1 MPNNEYKLT
10 LEIIKRST
18 AKSWKAARTEWQ
30 LESAIPSDAPETC
43 LCSHYPILEICTLI
57 NRKNGKRAVVGNCC
71 VKKFLNLPSNEI
83 FSAIK
88 RVRQDSGKSLN
99 RETLEYAFAKGW
111 ISPREMRFYFDTLRK
126 RKLSY
131 KQRKWRID
139 INRRVLRRIV
149 KGSNVRMETVLGL

>member
-10 LEIIKRST
+10 QEIIKRSV
-18 AKSWKAARTEWQ
+18 AKTWKNARTEWE
-30 LESAIPSDAPETC
+30 LESAILSDEPEAC

-57 NRKNGKRAVVGNCC
+57 NRENGKKAVVGNCC

-88 RVRQDSGKSLN
+88 RVQADNRKSMN
-99 RETLEYAFAKGW
+99 RETLDYAFAKGW
-111 ISPREMRFYFDTLRK
+111 ITPKDMDFYSDTLRK
-126 RKLSY
+126 LKLSS

-139 INRRVLRRIV
+139 INERVLRRIEEE
-149 KGSNVRMETVLGL
+149 SRVRRKSF